1 MLDGEVSGNQ
11 ALSGDAAVVQQMD
24 AADLALERTVEQAL
38 DGTEAPAPQSGA
50 AADEPAAPAQR
61 APAGQPRD
69 GQGRFAEKPPSA
81 APPVESAAP
90 APEAQSEPTA
100 DAEELSPGEQE
111 LESGEADPDEN
122 YSEASYRYDG
132 KDEVIPGSAVGEN
145 GAFIPTEQFQQIQEL
160 IALGRSAREGSI
172 RQQLRSHGHEAQRWE
187 TQVKAALASSDHVI
201 NAINE
206 MVEAEIR
213 GDAEKGIAKWLED
226 ITRNWPI
233 LKEQAKSKRVELE
246 LAQERSQRESYE
258 QEQERSRR
266 EPQIRGVIE
275 SQVTHFGQLSGLDA
289 DARKTLVE
297 RLNSPRFR
305 DQVVHQAKEDD
316 PRNGIR
322 RGEWVVEYGVIE
334 DEVKFFAQAG
344 GGQKTVQRAQQLQQ
358 ENARRQGQP
367 SKAPPVATARRG
379 PAPTAAKLPDL
390 TGKSAEEVDAI
401 LWDKGGYKALTP

>member
-1 MLDGEVSGNQ
+1 MLDGEIGGSQ
-11 ALSGDAAVVQQMD
+11 ALSEAAAVQQMD
-24 AADLALERTVEQAL
+24 AADLALERTVESAL

-50 AADEPAAPAQR
+50 AADEPAAPAER
-61 APAGQPRD
+61 ALAGQPRD

-81 APPVESAAP
+81 APPAESPAP
-90 APEAQSEPTA
+90 APEAQGEPTA
-100 DAEELSPGEQE
+100 DAAAPAGEEPPEPE
-111 LESGEADPDEN
+111 TATEE

-201 NAINE
+201 QAIDQ

-258 QEQERSRR
+258 QEQERTRR

-275 SQVTHFGQLSGLDA
+275 SQVTHFGQQSGLDV

-334 DEVKFFAQAG
+334 DEVRFFAQAG